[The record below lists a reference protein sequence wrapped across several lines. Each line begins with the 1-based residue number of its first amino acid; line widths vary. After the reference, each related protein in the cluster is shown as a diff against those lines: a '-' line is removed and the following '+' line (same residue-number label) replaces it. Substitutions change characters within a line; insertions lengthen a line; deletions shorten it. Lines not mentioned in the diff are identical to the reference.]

1 MEVEIA
7 IPVLNEER
15 TLKTNVETV
24 LAALEN
30 LFEAPERIALVI
42 ADNGSTDRTQAIGEQ
57 LAQDNA
63 SVRYRRVPKPGVG
76 TALKDAW
83 LSSKAD
89 IVGYMDLDL
98 ATDLRHLPE
107 AIKAI
112 EVDGYDVCYG
122 SRLHANSKV
131 IGRKKSREFISHAFN
146 IVLKLYVGARF
157 SDGMCGFKFL
167 RRSLLERIIAR
178 GATSDGWFFSTELL
192 LSAERLGLR
201 VKELP
206 VQWTDDPDSRVRLVP
221 LTLQYLRAMSVLRS
235 RDKVLAY
242 DAAQT
247 LRFDGPK

>member
-1 MEVEIA
+1 MQVEIA

-15 TLKTNVETV
+15 TLKANVEIV
-24 LAALEN
+24 LAALKN
-30 LFEAPERIALVI
+30 LFETPERIVLVI

-57 LAQDNA
+57 LAEDHP

-83 LSSKAD
+83 LSSRAD
-89 IVGYMDLDL
+89 IVGYKDLDL
-98 ATDLRHLPE
+98 ATDLKHLPE

-122 SRLHANSKV
+122 SRLNANSKV
-131 IGRKKSREFISHAFN
+131 IGRKKSREFISHVFN
-146 IVLKLYVGARF
+146 IILKLYLGARF

-167 RRSLLERIIAR
+167 RRPLLERIIAR

-192 LSAERLGLR
+192 LCAERLGLR

-206 VQWTDDPDSRVRLVP
+206 VQWTDDPDSRVRFVP
-221 LTLQYLRAMSVLRS
+221 LTLQYLHAMSVLRA
-235 RDKVLAY
+235 RDKVMRH
-242 DAAQT
+242 DTAQT
-247 LRFDGPK
+247 LKFDGSE